1 MRFTLRRSLER
12 FPLVRFL
19 SGVLS
24 PRIRAGIRA
33 GLVSAAATAGAIV
46 GFGVRHDDWSGPFVS
61 LGRQAMQGFGLG
73 SLPAFLASAAG
84 IAVHAAWMVLW
95 GIVFAAM
102 SHRRS
107 LAVATALAIVVGA
120 AAALTAR
127 SVIPAALGAIRFAAL
142 PGTQAVL
149 CVALLTLG
157 LVTGRALAGADNV
170 EG

>member
-1 MRFTLRRSLER
+1 
-12 FPLVRFL
+12 
-19 SGVLS
+19 
-24 PRIRAGIRA
+24 
-33 GLVSAAATAGAIV
+33 
-46 GFGVRHDDWSGPFVS
+46 
-61 LGRQAMQGFGLG
+61 
-73 SLPAFLASAAG
+73 
-84 IAVHAAWMVLW
+84 MVLW